1 MPQIFS
7 LQAQLA
13 LDCIAFWEVSLSDSD
28 LCYAEWT
35 GKSKDIF
42 GETAAFGILT
52 RLSTRSV
59 LVEFKTNEVGE
70 NHLMFFIII

>member
-7 LQAQLA
+7 PQAQLG

-42 GETAAFGILT
+42 GEKAAFGILT

-59 LVEFKTNEVGE
+59 LVEFKTNETGE